1 MGYKN
6 LFLDILTDTVLDTV
20 KLVPFLFLTY
30 LAMEYLENKAGEK
43 TAAMLLNAGKGGPVI
58 GGILGVFPQCGF
70 SAAASGLYSGG
81 VITAGTLIAV
91 FLSTS
96 DEMLPILI
104 SERAPVKTIFLILG
118 AKIVTGAAAGIA
130 VDVGARIF
138 RKNGRKKFRVYE
150 RCRHGHCHCKE
161 GSMFCAAAMHCVEIA
176 GFIFLVSFL
185 LNIVAASVGMEEL
198 VSMVSRYPLLS
209 IFVSGL
215 IGLIPNCAA
224 SVTITK
230 LYLEGILGVGCMFA
244 GLLSCAGIGLLV
256 LFRTNRDWRKNV
268 LILVVLYVISV
279 ACGGLA
285 QLFSFWNF

>member
-43 TAAMLLNAGKGGPVI
+43 TAAMLLNAVKGGPVI

-130 VDVGARIF
+130 SGAVTVLVWDYIPLASGQTLGAATGLYSLAVGFAVSI
-138 RKNGRKKFRVYE
+138 
-150 RCRHGHCHCKE
+150 
-161 GSMFCAAAMHCVEIA
+161 AA
-176 GFIFLVSFL
+176 
-185 LNIVAASVGMEEL
+185 IVA
-198 VSMVSRYPLLS
+198 VSLLTKAPSDEMIREFEDVSKKK
-209 IFVSGL
+209 V
-215 IGLIPNCAA
+215 
-224 SVTITK
+224 
-230 LYLEGILGVGCMFA
+230 E
-244 GLLSCAGIGLLV
+244 
-256 LFRTNRDWRKNV
+256 
-268 LILVVLYVISV
+268 
-279 ACGGLA
+279 
-285 QLFSFWNF
+285 